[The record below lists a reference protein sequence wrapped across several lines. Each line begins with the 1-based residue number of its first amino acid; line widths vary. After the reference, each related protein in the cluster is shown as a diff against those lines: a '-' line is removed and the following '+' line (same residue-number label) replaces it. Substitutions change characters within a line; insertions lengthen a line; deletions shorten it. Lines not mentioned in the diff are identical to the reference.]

1 MTSDYPELIADV
13 PEPYSELLP
22 GLPLHATAP
31 QSWNITVADAKFHW
45 YDLIAGFPIIPDI
58 RDPVGRYMRRMQFDL
73 EAAME
78 KRLIYLV
85 INRPRVRFDT
95 TRAPSWGFF
104 SLKVIVP
111 ILVGND
117 EKRGS
122 VTIELEVPFA
132 ATMKKPTVA
141 VTDKFITFNWG
152 GLVEAM
158 SIHDVMQKFDND
170 VDFASRVQYVGQ
182 TRDPAGRLAK
192 ARLASVQKVHQQ
204 NSEDYDMLLLI
215 QRMNVEV
222 ISDEGD
228 PLSNPANQNPVAV
241 DALQKDRMDAVDCAL
256 ARFFEGEVTRHRTD
270 KERATRRE
278 RMREVE
284 RTNQLERFR
293 IDLRLEG
300 AGKYHN
306 LISDVQPASTAHLLD
321 CQVALGEVIVTRVR
335 EKGRE

>member
-1 MTSDYPELIADV
+1 MTSDYPELIADD

-22 GLPLHATAP
+22 GLPLHDMAP
-31 QSWNITVADAKFHW
+31 QRWNITVADAKFHW
-45 YDLIAGFPIIPDI
+45 YDLIAGFPVIPDI

-78 KRLIYLV
+78 KRLIYFV

-104 SLKVIVP
+104 SLKLNVP

-117 EKRGS
+117 ERRAS
-122 VTIELEVPFA
+122 VSIELEVPFA

-222 ISDEGD
+222 VSAEGD
-228 PLSNPANQNPVAV
+228 PLSMPANQNPVAV
-241 DALQKDRMDAVDCAL
+241 DALQKDRMDAADCAL
-256 ARFFEGEVTRHRTD
+256 ARFFEGEITRHRTD
-270 KERATRRE
+270 KERGQRRE
-278 RMREVE
+278 RMREIE
-284 RTNQLERFR
+284 RTNQLEGFR

-306 LISDVQPASTAHLLD
+306 LISDVQPASAAHLLD
-321 CQVALGEVIVTRVR
+321 CQVELGEVIVTRVR